1 MSVCSRVVGS
11 AGELECKCDGNSSC
25 FVCFFSFC
33 QTWVTPPPARLDAEG
48 VKEKK
53 SLQVP
58 VCPPPTI
65 AAFNIPPVAL
75 RAS

>member
-1 MSVCSRVVGS
+1 MLSDQQ
-11 AGELECKCDGNSSC
+11 ENSSAN
-25 FVCFFSFC
+25 VMGILAVLYVFFSFC
-33 QTWVTPPPARLDAEG
+33 QTWVTPPPARLDAGG

-75 RAS
+75 RASLQGS